1 MLLPG
6 TDERGAQALLER
18 IVSML
23 DLNNQFYPG
32 QHLSL
37 AMGTATCQSGDAV
50 EATINRADQAMYA
63 EKNRYYQQQSIDRR
77 HMGL

>member
-1 MLLPG
+1 MH
-6 TDERGAQALLER
+6 DR

-23 DLNNQFYPG
+23 ELNNQFYPG

-37 AMGTATCQSGDAV
+37 AIGIASCQSGDAV

-63 EKNRYYQQQSIDRR
+63 EKNRYYQQKNIDRR
-77 HMGL
+77 QSTA